1 MLTAAISG
9 AAMHP
14 LVADQDED
22 TLRSQLL
29 HLARRFLDLPST
41 RPQRAGY
48 RSGSTRSR

>member
-9 AAMHP
+9 AAIHP

-22 TLRSQLL
+22 TLRAQLL

-41 RPQRAGY
+41 RPQRARY
-48 RSGSTRSR
+48 RSAGARSR